1 MALLEVTV
9 EQILSLIQQLPVE
22 ERWAVLSVLSQDLQ
36 SDGEPLDEE
45 SQAWLEADWVS
56 DGDEYDWQEAGIAI
70 GIPVRCVPGKGV
82 VVVGVDGIGT

>member
-9 EQILSLIQQLPVE
+9 EQILTLIQQLPVE

-36 SDGEPLDEE
+36 FDCEPLDEE
-45 SQAWLEADWVS
+45 SQAWLEADLVS
-56 DGDEYDWQEAGIAI
+56 DGDEYDWQEAGISM
-70 GIPVRCVPGKGV
+70 GKPVRCVPGKGV